1 MSRNVL
7 KNHLVISIARFILI
21 GLSLAGYQIGSAGP
35 NGKNEFGWFENPAKQ
50 ENYKAHSTQ
59 EEIVPDE

>member
-1 MSRNVL
+1 
-7 KNHLVISIARFILI
+7 VISIARFILI